1 MQTVI
6 QEHPPEMTCRI
17 VFLKISQNSQAIT
30 FIGVSFLLKVQAL
43 YNNINS
49 NNSNN
54 NNNNNNNNK
63 NKNKNKNNNNNK
75 FILEYPFYMKLA
87 LRLKEGPAGPATL
100 LKKRL

>member
-54 NNNNNNNNK
+54 NNNNNNN
-63 NKNKNKNNNNNK
+63 KNKNNNNNK